1 MGLEECWCGRPRAI
15 GIFDSEVPKGAEIP
29 PGVDAGPIRVHIS
42 VPALVSAIDVINE
55 RLAIDRGRR

>member
-15 GIFDSEVPKGAEIP
+15 GIFDSEAAKGAEIP

-42 VPALVSAIDVINE
+42 VLALVSAIDVIN
-55 RLAIDRGRR
+55 